1 MNQKLRYDY
10 FCTMKVSLAKQ
21 AVGVKSQIQNIA
33 ESSVANKLLELGF
46 LVGQTIEIVF
56 TAPFGDPIAVELNG
70 SVLSL
75 RLEEAATI
83 EVESLSAR

>member
-1 MNQKLRYDY
+1 MG
-10 FCTMKVSLAKQ
+10 KQ
-21 AVGVKSQIQNIA
+21 LKS
-33 ESSVANKLLELGF
+33 F
-46 LVGQTIEIVF
+46 F

-83 EVESLSAR
+83 EVESLYAN

>member
-1 MNQKLRYDY
+1 
-10 FCTMKVSLAKQ
+10 MKVSLAKQ
-21 AVGVKSQIQNIA
+21 NVGVKSQIQYIS
-33 ESSVANKLLELGF
+33 ESTVTNKLVELGF

-83 EVESLSAR
+83 EVESLYAN